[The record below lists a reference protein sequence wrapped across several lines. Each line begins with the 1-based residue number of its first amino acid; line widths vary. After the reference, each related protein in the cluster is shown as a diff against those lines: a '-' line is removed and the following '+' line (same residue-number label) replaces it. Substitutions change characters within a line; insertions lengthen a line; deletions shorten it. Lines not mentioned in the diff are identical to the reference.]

1 MIFPIGEYLIFS
13 MGLLAVF
20 NRLSQPSKRVWIS
33 LSGAWLIGRVLESN
47 FPWSSTMIYHYR
59 FSQIFVLAALAAMA
73 WKYTPGRKTWP
84 VVLTSFA
91 LAGQNLLVLNEPAMF
106 RGEQWF
112 FGGIVLLVSFLS
124 TTDLWG
130 MALALAGGIL
140 LDLGISIFLF
150 QGVVR
155 YYELPDP
162 FYWHLCI
169 AFLTTVSAVKA
180 LSVLRYRRS
189 AGNLSEQGSCP
200 LPDRERGNS
209 KD

>member
-1 MIFPIGEYLIFS
+1 
-13 MGLLAVF
+13 
-20 NRLSQPSKRVWIS
+20 
-33 LSGAWLIGRVLESN
+33 
-47 FPWSSTMIYHYR
+47 MIYHYR
-59 FSQIFVLAALAAMA
+59 FSQIFVLVTLAAIA
-73 WKYTPGRKTWP
+73 WKYTPGRKIWP

-106 RGEQWF
+106 WGEQWF
-112 FGGIVLLVSFLS
+112 FGGIVLLIAFLS

-162 FYWHLCI
+162 FYWHLSI
-169 AFLTTVSAVKA
+169 VFLTSVSAVKE
-180 LSVLRYRRS
+180 LRLLWYRSSVR
-189 AGNLSEQGSCP
+189 NLSEQSYP
-200 LPDRERGNS
+200 LPDGERSNS